1 VAEAE
6 VLAISVLTIRL
17 TMNALFGD
25 AAARVA
31 LVDFDKAVAF
41 DDAALLIAAVARC
54 REAALAPSA
63 VRVALIREVSR
74 PAALLAAAKV
84 ISFVLIAARDA
95 TFGLA
100 ADRVI
105 CTMRVTAATPG
116 VAVVLVAMARL
127 MMAARLGD
135 AAAKVISLVLTT

>member
-1 VAEAE
+1 LV
-6 VLAISVLTIRL
+6 IRL

-25 AAARVA
+25 PAARVA
-31 LVDFDKAVAF
+31 LVDFDKTAAF
-41 DDAALLIAAVARC
+41 DDAVLLIAETARC

-74 PAALLAAAKV
+74 PAVLLAAEKV
-84 ISFVLIAARDA
+84 TSFVLIAARDA
-95 TFGLA
+95 TFGLV

-116 VAVVLVAMARL
+116 VAAVLVAMARL
-127 MMAARLGD
+127 MMAARLGE
-135 AAAKVISLVLTT
+135 AAAKVINLVLTT